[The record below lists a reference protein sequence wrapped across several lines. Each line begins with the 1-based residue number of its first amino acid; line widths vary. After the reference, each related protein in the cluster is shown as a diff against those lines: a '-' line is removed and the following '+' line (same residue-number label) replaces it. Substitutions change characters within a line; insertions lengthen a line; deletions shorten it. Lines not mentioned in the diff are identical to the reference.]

1 LAISD
6 PLEREIKPSTQTLKR
21 KHSVTYMDFCEL
33 LISPIFRK
41 DESGGTMKQ
50 YEPFEGKIGRTLSE
64 STPWWPTPKH
74 PGTDAPN
81 VVVFLIDDLG
91 FSHFNCFGSDL
102 VTPNI
107 NKLAEGGL
115 RYTNFHVTP
124 LCSPTRSALLTGRNH
139 HTVGMRG
146 ISNWSSGFPSMRGEV
161 SKHAG
166 TMAEVMREAG
176 YTTLG
181 IGKWHLTSME
191 NASSA
196 GPFDQWPLARGFDRY
211 FGFLEGETDQFSPD
225 LVYDNHRVEPSK
237 TPEEG
242 YHLSEDL
249 VDHATEFV
257 HDTKSIRPDRPF
269 FLYFAFGAQHAPHQ
283 APASYMAKHRGKYD
297 EGWDVARERWFARQ
311 LEMGIIPP
319 DTQLAPRNPG
329 VDAWDTL
336 PENQKKLASRLQEA
350 YAAFL
355 EHTDA
360 QIGRLVDDL
369 EAIGQLDNTL
379 ILLMSDNGASQE
391 GGAFGILHEMK
402 YFNGL
407 IETPDEAVER
417 LDDIG
422 GPHSHSNYPWG
433 WAQAGNTPFKW
444 YKQNTHEG
452 GVHVPLIAHWPS
464 GIKDKGGIR
473 NQWHYVTDIAP
484 TVFEATGV
492 TNPSIINGY
501 EQMPVTG
508 ASIAYTFDNPTAPS
522 QKTKQYFEMGG
533 HRAMYHEGWKAV
545 TRHDPWSVFQ
555 PGANPDAFE
564 NDVWELYNI
573 AIDASETNNL
583 AEQMPEKLNEL
594 IAMWWEEAEEY
605 GVLPLDDRGIE
616 LFGTRYRDNSAHPVS
631 KHYTYLPPLNPIP
644 AQAGAGLGGRSWD
657 MEAKV
662 IRSAGENG
670 VILATGT
677 ENSGI
682 SVFIKD
688 DHLYFDYN
696 CFNDHYV
703 VKSSKKVPEGESVVG
718 INFRRGK
725 NDADATVVIN
735 NEEVGSVHLPI
746 LMRIISSI
754 GMSLG
759 ADVGSP
765 VSLEYKAPFK
775 FEGTLR
781 RVDIQLITQSD
792 NKEQEAAA
800 REGMA
805 RQ

>member
-1 LAISD
+1 M
-6 PLEREIKPSTQTLKR
+6 R
-21 KHSVTYMDFCEL
+21 
-33 LISPIFRK
+33 ISPIFRK
-41 DESGGTMKQ
+41 DELGGIMKQ
-50 YEPFEGKIGRTLSE
+50 YEPFEGKIGRKLSE

-74 PGTDAPN
+74 PGADAPN

-107 NKLAEGGL
+107 NRLAEGGL

-124 LCSPTRSALLTGRNH
+124 LCSPTRAALLTGRNH

-191 NASSA
+191 NASAA
-196 GPFDQWPLARGFDRY
+196 GPFDQWPLARGFDRH

-249 VDHATEFV
+249 VEHAIEFV

-283 APASYMAKHRGKYD
+283 APASYMEKHRGKYD

-329 VDAWDTL
+329 VEAWDSL

-391 GGAFGILHEMK
+391 GGAFGVLHEMK

-452 GVHVPLIAHWPS
+452 GVHVPLIAHWPK

-492 TNPSIINGY
+492 TNPSVINGY

-508 ASIAYTFDNPTAPS
+508 ASIAYTFDNPTAPG

-545 TRHDPWSVFQ
+545 TRHDAFSPFQ
-555 PGANPDAFE
+555 KGADQDAFE

-573 AIDASETNNL
+573 AVDASETNNL
-583 AEQMPEKLNEL
+583 AEQMPEKLNAMIE
-594 IAMWWEEAEEY
+594 MWWEEAEEY

-616 LFGTRYRDNSAHPVS
+616 LFGTRYRDNSAHPLS

-644 AQAGAGLGGRSWD
+644 NQAAAGLGGRSWD
-657 MEAKV
+657 LEAKL
-662 IRSAGENG
+662 IRNSGENG
-670 VILATGT
+670 CIMATGT
-677 ENSGI
+677 ENSGL
-682 SVFIKD
+682 SVFLKD

-703 VKSSKKVPEGESVVG
+703 LKSASKVPAGESVVG
-718 INFRRGK
+718 VKFRRGK
-725 NDADATVVIN
+725 NDADATLVIDGA
-735 NEEVGSVHLPI
+735 EVGTIHLPL

-754 GMSLG
+754 GMSVG

-775 FEGTLR
+775 FEGTIR
-781 RVDIQLITQSD
+781 RVDIQLISNSD
-792 NKEQEAAA
+792 KKEQEAAA